1 MRVLGID
8 PGTYR
13 MGVGVVDSDQ
23 GDLSLVYSG
32 VLSPREAG
40 PLSIR
45 LRSLYEQ
52 LVDVIRTW
60 APSVVAVE
68 EPFVSRNVRAAMAVG
83 QAQAVAMVA
92 AAQDGLE
99 VHGYAPRVVKR
110 AVTDYGGSSKGQVQG
125 MVRVLL
131 DIPDDSGPSSDAADA
146 LAVAICH
153 INASRV
159 VQMTLGK

>member
-13 MGVGVVDSDQ
+13 MGVGVVDSDRQ
-23 GDLSLVYSG
+23 DLSLVYWG
-32 VLSPREAG
+32 VLGPEGAG

-60 APSVVAVE
+60 APSVVAIE

-92 AAQDGLE
+92 AAQDGLT
-99 VHGYAPRVVKR
+99 VHGYPPRVVKR
-110 AVTDYGGSSKGQVQG
+110 AVTDYGGSSKDQVQG

-131 DIPDDSGPSSDAADA
+131 DIPDDSGPSPDAADA

-153 INASRV
+153 VNTNQIGLLTSE
-159 VQMTLGK
+159 K